1 MSTRAAQCAQ
11 HEAVAAWAAGTGP
24 PETVPELEQHLE
36 RCESCRAVFRQVT
49 GERFPRFRNYT
60 VIAELGR
67 GGFGVVYKAVHHA
80 KQRIEALKVLFS
92 KTPLREAYFQNEVHL
107 VARLRHPNI
116 ATLYEAHLGTIPHY
130 YTMEYVPG
138 QHLDEY
144 LRTHEV
150 SLEERI
156 EIIRRVALA
165 IDYAHRAGV
174 IHRDLKPQNIVID
187 AAGEPRIVDF
197 GIAKRLGL
205 DGDPGPAAGRTEG
218 ALGTYGYMSPE
229 QLRGAPVDGRTDVFS
244 LGALLFHAITGQ
256 PASDAANHARLLAL
270 LRGRHVSRAE
280 DLAAIIR
287 RAVQPIADERYPD
300 AAALV
305 ADLDAYRTGRPVGAR
320 PGLSFGQRA
329 TRLAALLL
337 RNHPAAVQ
345 FAVLAAA
352 VLVLVAMLWN
362 VRAAVK
368 SPGVGLGRGVV
379 LVGVLPSTEQ
389 AIREGRLGADLPGL
403 DPHDRKSWRV
413 LWGHFMA
420 QLAGSG
426 ARAIVWDYYF
436 PDDFDAFDAAFAAGA
451 RAAGVPVIVGAAE
464 MDENAE
470 PVLASQI
477 RAAAFGWGLLLG
489 VNPAGRGH
497 EVSLPLAV
505 LRGRNAPVPTLPLAA
520 LAAVRQPEHR
530 MDLRVGRDA
539 LELCYQR
546 TEVRPGEKRWL
557 DTADVVPFFD
567 EHRPLVDGSHLLAG
581 DRVFLARYSL
591 ADMAAWRART
601 IPFEELLGLPPD
613 ARRARAA
620 GKVVVIG
627 RMVPG
632 HDSWPL
638 ADGSQMFGCQAF
650 AHAIDKALATGRIE
664 RYPRHWLFT
673 QVLLW
678 GLMAFAGVRWV
689 GWSARWPLRPGLAL
703 GASAFVLSLLLA
715 ALTAFQVRALS
726 GLMVGIAASTLLAV
740 GGPVLMVAVLSQR
753 YQRLT
758 PAPGWVQASETVSS
772 TVVVTASD
780 SEPKPATLEPHHAST
795 KLEADGRR
803 PKRLPGAADRR

>member
-1 MSTRAAQCAQ
+1 MSTRTTQCGQ
-11 HEAVAAWAAGTGP
+11 HDAVAAWAAGSAP
-24 PETVPELEQHLE
+24 PESVPELEQHLE

-80 KQRIEALKVLFS
+80 KERTEALKVLFS

-116 ATLYEAHLGTIPHY
+116 ATLYEAHLGTVPHY

-144 LRTHEV
+144 LRTHEA

-156 EIIRRVALA
+156 EIIRKVALA

-205 DGDPGPAAGRTEG
+205 DGDPAQAAGRAEG

-256 PASDAANHARLLAL
+256 PASDAANHARLLAM
-270 LRGRHVSRAE
+270 LRERRVSRAE

-305 ADLDAYRTGRPVGAR
+305 ADLDAYRAGRPVGAR
-320 PGLSFGQRA
+320 PGLPPGQRVA
-329 TRLAALLL
+329 RLTALLL
-337 RNHPAAVQ
+337 RNHPGALQVTVLAG
-345 FAVLAAA
+345 AVLI
-352 VLVLVAMLWN
+352 LVATLWN
-362 VRAAVK
+362 ARAAVTF
-368 SPGVGLGRGVV
+368 PTAGGNGVV
-379 LVGVLPSTEQ
+379 LVGVLPSTER
-389 AIREGRLGADLPGL
+389 AIREGALGADLPGL
-403 DPHDRKSWRV
+403 RPHDRKSWRV
-413 LWGHFMA
+413 LYGHFMA

-436 PDDFDAFDAAFAAGA
+436 PDDRGEYDAAFAAGA
-451 RAAGVPVIVGAAE
+451 RTAGVPVIVGAAD
-464 MDENAE
+464 MDDNAE
-470 PVLASQI
+470 PALAPRI
-477 RAAAFGWGLLLG
+477 RAAVFGWGLLLG
-489 VNPAGRGH
+489 VNPAGRAH

-505 LRGRNAPVPTLPLAA
+505 LRGRNAPVPTLATVA

-530 MDLRVGRDA
+530 MDVRVGRDA
-539 LELCYQR
+539 LELCYER
-546 TEVRPGEKRWL
+546 AEVRPGEKRWL
-557 DTADVVPFFD
+557 DTADVVPFFEED
-567 EHRPLVDGSHLLAG
+567 QPTVATPPLKPG
-581 DRVFLARYSL
+581 DRVYLARYAL
-591 ADMAAWRART
+591 DDMAAWRART
-601 IPFEELLGLPPD
+601 IPFEDLLTMD
-613 ARRARAA
+613 AAARRACLA

-632 HDSWPL
+632 QDSWPL
-638 ADGSQMFGCQAF
+638 ADGSDMFGCQAF
-650 AHAIDKALATGRIE
+650 AHAIDALLATGRIE

-678 GLMAFAGVRWV
+678 GLIAFAGVRWV
-689 GWSARWPLRPGLAL
+689 GWPTRWPLWPGLAAGAGGLL
-703 GASAFVLSLLLA
+703 GGIVLA
-715 ALTAFQVRALS
+715 ALTAFQVRTLG
-726 GLMVGIAASTLLAV
+726 GLVGGVAASTLLAV
-740 GGPVLMVAVLSQR
+740 GGPVLVIAVLNRRQ
-753 YQRLT
+753 QRLT
-758 PAPGWVQASETVSS
+758 PSPAWSPESRTVS
-772 TVVVTASD
+772 TTLVVTTSD
-780 SEPKPATLEPHHAST
+780 SHPTPAAPERHS
-795 KLEADGRR
+795 GR
-803 PKRLPGAADRR
+803 GA